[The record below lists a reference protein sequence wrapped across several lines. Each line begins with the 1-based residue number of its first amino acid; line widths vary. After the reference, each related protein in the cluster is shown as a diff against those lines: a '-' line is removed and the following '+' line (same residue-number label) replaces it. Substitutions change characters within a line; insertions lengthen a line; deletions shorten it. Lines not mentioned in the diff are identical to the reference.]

1 MPFFK
6 ILNEKERHN
15 RMHYKT
21 GLNVDVLPFNP
32 QGTCTSGGIY
42 FSDEKHICE
51 FLNYGPWIREVTFPN
66 DEDLQIYKDPGGS
79 KWKAN
84 KILLGPRMS
93 LKKASTWRT
102 LLDCGVDLTADD
114 NAAIQDASSCG
125 HVEVVKI
132 LLSDK
137 RVDPTADDN
146 HAIRWASAKG
156 HVEVVKILLSD
167 KRVDP
172 TADNNYAI
180 LWASERGHVEVVK
193 ILLSDKRV
201 DPTADDNHAIRWAS
215 AKGHVEVVKILYQ
228 HDPDHYNKEMPEVVK
243 KWNLDKKG

>member
-6 ILNEKERHN
+6 ILNDDECHHG
-15 RMHYKT
+15 MHYKT

-66 DEDLQIYKDPGGS
+66 DEDLQIYKDPSGS

-102 LLDCGVDLTADD
+102 LLDCGVDPTADD
-114 NAAIQDASSCG
+114 NYAIRVASERGHVEVLKILLSDKRVDPTAGDNRAILWASENG

-137 RVDPTADDN
+137 RVDPTAGDN
-146 HAIRWASAKG
+146 RAILWASENG
-156 HVEVVKILLSD
+156 HVEVVKLL
-167 KRVDP
+167 
-172 TADNNYAI
+172 
-180 LWASERGHVEVVK
+180 
-193 ILLSDKRV
+193 
-201 DPTADDNHAIRWAS
+201 
-215 AKGHVEVVKILYQ
+215 
-228 HDPDHYNKEMPEVVK
+228 K
-243 KWNLDKKG
+243 KAGCRF